1 MQVTTVGLD
10 LAKAIFHVH
19 FAANRRS
26 PAERLFPSKNSRRSL
41 DLGAPVN

>member
-19 FAANRRS
+19 GVIEDGEVAFNR
-26 PAERLFPSKNSRRSL
+26 PLRRNR
-41 DLGAPVN
+41 PV